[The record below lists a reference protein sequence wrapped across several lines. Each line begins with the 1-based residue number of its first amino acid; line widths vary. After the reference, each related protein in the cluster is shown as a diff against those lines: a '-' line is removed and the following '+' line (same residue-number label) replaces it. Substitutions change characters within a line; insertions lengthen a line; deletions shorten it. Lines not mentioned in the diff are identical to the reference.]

1 MNRQNKCKSERDRGS
16 KNYVSISNP
25 KESKDSGVIYRL
37 WKNGRDIDLQKQT
50 WREINLGYEF
60 WLKYMLLVKQPRKC
74 CGMDN
79 LKYEE
84 KSDIEMKISKLSSQK
99 MLETM
104 GIEKRMTSI

>member
-1 MNRQNKCKSERDRGS
+1 MEA
-16 KNYVSISNP
+16 
-25 KESKDSGVIYRL
+25 
-37 WKNGRDIDLQKQT
+37 QT
-50 WREINLGYEF
+50 RREINLAYKF

-84 KSDIEMKISKLSSQK
+84 KSAIEVKISKSYSQK

-104 GIEKRMTSI
+104 GIEKKNDKHIKIGLSDLKIKILF

>member
-1 MNRQNKCKSERDRGS
+1 
-16 KNYVSISNP
+16 
-25 KESKDSGVIYRL
+25 
-37 WKNGRDIDLQKQT
+37 
-50 WREINLGYEF
+50 
-60 WLKYMLLVKQPRKC
+60 MLLVKQPRKC
-74 CGMDN
+74 CGVDN